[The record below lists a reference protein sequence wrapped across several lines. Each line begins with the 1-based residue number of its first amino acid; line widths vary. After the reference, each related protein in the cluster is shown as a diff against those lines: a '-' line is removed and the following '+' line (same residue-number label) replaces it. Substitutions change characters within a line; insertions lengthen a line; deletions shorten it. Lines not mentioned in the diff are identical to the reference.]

1 MAKKQKEPGQEQ
13 TQASHPNPRKDT
25 LVLRYPLDGSVK
37 VVSALS
43 REGSQLNMPT
53 VEPLTKNA
61 AAFYHITNSREVA
74 DFFTAMRLQAYTQG
88 MDSRAMPE
96 LYRVPFD
103 MVGKVGE
110 ALTMLQVDPQ
120 NEEVKKEVRQYR
132 TSTTALNKVLYDRPR
147 MPLHELVA
155 AGFDVDALDRDGMIS
170 QMEMGRETPLLP
182 LHHKL
187 TDHISVEGLY
197 SLRAVYDQD
206 GDMHFKAQSPL
217 PMPEFIRDEKLRME
231 LNGDEMT
238 ALRAGKTLD
247 RMLQH
252 EGEYCYAALSRITNR
267 MIYVKKKDVIVPD
280 YLYNVRLNPA
290 QQEELGRG
298 GRAKLEECKY
308 QNSDNSFSGHAQF
321 DVHRMDFLVAD
332 PHYQKIYI
340 PEHIDR
346 QLDKDMRESLY
357 NFEMIDGRKLKTR
370 DGRSMTCNLQVNRET
385 NGLEY
390 IDYKRAREMQQAAAK
405 EAAQKAEHAAA
416 PEYPVDAPT
425 VQEPDFSQELPP
437 EIPEQMSMRRT
448 QGRRM

>member
-1 MAKKQKEPGQEQ
+1 MAKQQKETGQEQ
-13 TQASHPNPRKDT
+13 TQASHPDPRKDT
-25 LVLRYPLDGSVK
+25 LVLRYPQDGSVK

-43 REGSQLNMPT
+43 KQGSQLNMTT

-74 DFFTAMRLQAYTQG
+74 DFFTTMRLQTYMQG
-88 MDSRAMPE
+88 RDSRSMPE

-120 NEEVKKEVRQYR
+120 NEEVKKNVSQYR
-132 TSTTALNKVLYDRPR
+132 TSTTTLNKVLYDRPR

-155 AGFDVDALDRDGMIS
+155 AGFDVDALDREGMIS
-170 QMEMGRETPLLP
+170 QMELGQETPLLP
-182 LHHKL
+182 LYHKL
-187 TDHISVEGLY
+187 ADHISVEGLY
-197 SLRAVYDQD
+197 SLRAVYDPD

-231 LNGDEMT
+231 LNGEEMK

-267 MIYVKKKDVIVPD
+267 MIYVRKKDVVVPD

-298 GRAKLEECKY
+298 GRAKLEECKF
-308 QNSDNSFSGHAQF
+308 QNNDITFSGHAQF
-321 DVHRMDFLVAD
+321 DVHRMDFLIAD
-332 PHYQKIYI
+332 KHYQKIYI

-346 QLDKDMRESLY
+346 QLDTKMRQALY
-357 NFEMIDGRKLKTR
+357 NFEMVDGRKLKTR
-370 DGRSMTCNLQVNRET
+370 DGRFMTCNLLVNKET
-385 NGLEY
+385 KGLEY
-390 IDYKRAREMQQAAAK
+390 IDYKRAREFQEAAAK
-405 EAAQKAEHAAA
+405 QAAQKEAPAAA

-437 EIPEQMSMRRT
+437 EISEYTEART
-448 QGRRM
+448 MGRRM